1 MSHSVFACWMFAA
14 DWLSGGPA
22 NSFSPAKLS
31 QIPSKPVLKEPTSSF
46 AWTLNSVFWA
56 GVGREAKHLFLFLTD
71 CETKSLVA
79 TEFAA
84 KKCQLMSSLL
94 ENITALRSVPR
105 QTQTLDREHTGLQQ
119 NSSHWISSRINGE
132 GCYTE
137 IQRYGSKPTTL
148 VIMNCL
154 NW

>member
-1 MSHSVFACWMFAA
+1 MDVELCV
-14 DWLSGGPA
+14 LS
-22 NSFSPAKLS
+22 
-31 QIPSKPVLKEPTSSF
+31 
-46 AWTLNSVFWA
+46 
-56 GVGREAKHLFLFLTD
+56 GVGREAKQLLLFLTD

-119 NSSHWISSRINGE
+119 NSSH
-132 GCYTE
+132 
-137 IQRYGSKPTTL
+137 
-148 VIMNCL
+148 
-154 NW
+154 

>member
-1 MSHSVFACWMFAA
+1 MKRTRKQLQPCKTVANPQQTGFEGTDEQLCMDVEPCRVPSWELG
-14 DWLSGGPA
+14 WPGG
-22 NSFSPAKLS
+22 KTML
-31 QIPSKPVLKEPTSSF
+31 
-46 AWTLNSVFWA
+46 
-56 GVGREAKHLFLFLTD
+56 LFLTD

-119 NSSHWISSRINGE
+119 NSSH
-132 GCYTE
+132 
-137 IQRYGSKPTTL
+137 
-148 VIMNCL
+148 
-154 NW
+154 